1 MDSSRGRITRSRSAA
16 CLASAVILLAAT
28 PPATAD
34 VIARVAEVVD
44 GRTVKVEVTV
54 RLRDI
59 EIPNQNGACAYEQAL
74 AKSVKREV
82 QRVIGRKVALSRIE
96 ADAYGRLA
104 ARVVTRE
111 TGDLGAHLLA
121 EGLAKETNK
130 DPAAWCE

>member
-1 MDSSRGRITRSRSAA
+1 MDTSRGRVTRSRSAA
-16 CLASAVILLAAT
+16 CLTGALILLAAT
-28 PPATAD
+28 RPATAD

-44 GRTVKVEVTV
+44 GRTVKVEITV

-74 AKSVKREV
+74 AESVKREV

-96 ADAYGRLA
+96 ADAYVHLA

-121 EGLAKETNK
+121 EGLAKETSH
-130 DPAAWCE
+130 DPATWCK

>member
-1 MDSSRGRITRSRSAA
+1 
-16 CLASAVILLAAT
+16 VAAT

-44 GRTVKVEVTV
+44 GRTVKVEITV

-74 AKSVKREV
+74 AESVKREV

-111 TGDLGAHLLA
+111 TGDLGAYLLA
-121 EGLAKETNK
+121 EGLAKETNH
-130 DPAAWCE
+130 DPATWCE